1 MSRFPYQFFDKYIVR
16 TPTFSNKYFHEKF
29 SEEKILDED
38 IKKIASDPVFQ
49 EAIYLASPYLY
60 SEMIQWLDGDKQLT
74 VKEEQKLTQ
83 TLLKYYSRMS
93 TRCTPFGLF
102 SGAGI
107 KKFGS
112 ENLGNHSA
120 AEKIRDT
127 RLDMH
132 FLVALSKDLEKN
144 PSIQKKLLFFP
155 NNSIYRIGNT
165 IRFIEYQYIDG
176 KREYI
181 ISSAPFS
188 EELGRILESTKEGKT
203 ISEMADLLTDDEIT
217 GEDALEFIQELVE
230 NQVLVSELEPNVS
243 GDDFLNTIIHV
254 LKRTEAIHE
263 WEALKDIQGK
273 LEELDKNIGNT
284 VNRYSEIED
293 LIKKLDVSYEQKYLF
308 QTDLYSTTGK
318 NIDVQWKKEIR
329 KGLQFLNTLSQ
340 INKNTQL
347 IKFKKAFSE
356 RFEYKEVP
364 LAYALDTEIGIGY
377 RQNISPKG
385 VHPYLEDLSISADRE
400 KQSQTVTLNAAQII
414 LNRKLQQC
422 LWQNKLVMELTDE
435 DFKDFESDWKD
446 LPDTLSCM
454 GDLITDQGKHKL
466 FLKGGGGRS
475 AAALLARFCS
485 EKSEIRDFTKEI
497 TDKEKELNPDRI
509 LAEVIHLPE
518 ARIGNVIRRPLLRD
532 YEIVYLAQSVLPQEN
547 QISVDD
553 LYISVRNDEIILRSR
568 KLNKAIKPYLTNA
581 HNYAS
586 NSLPVY
592 HFLCDL
598 TQDKRS
604 GLYFEWG
611 GLKNLYSF
619 LPRVEYQNII
629 LSKAQWKVSDKM
641 LEIVMSMTEDH
652 DRFLPALAEWREKMK
667 IPRWIQMVKLDNTLT
682 LNLENLE
689 MAQLF
694 IQTVKTEKNVILEEF
709 LYDENQSHTHEF
721 IFSLYKN
728 N

>member
-29 SEEKILDED
+29 SEEKILVED

-155 NNSIYRIGNT
+155 NNSLYRIGNT

-243 GDDFLNTIIHV
+243 GDDFLNTIIQV
-254 LKRTEAIHE
+254 LKKIEAIHE
-263 WEALKDIQGK
+263 WEALENIQGK

-318 NIDVQWKKEIR
+318 NIDVHWKKEIR
-329 KGLQFLNTLSQ
+329 KGLQFLNTLSH

-347 IKFKKAFSE
+347 IQFKKAFSE

-377 RQNISPKG
+377 RQDISPKG

-454 GDLITDQGKHKL
+454 GDLISDQGKQKL

-485 EKSEIRDFTKEI
+485 EKAEIRDFTKEI
-497 TDKEKELNPDRI
+497 TDKEKELDPDRI